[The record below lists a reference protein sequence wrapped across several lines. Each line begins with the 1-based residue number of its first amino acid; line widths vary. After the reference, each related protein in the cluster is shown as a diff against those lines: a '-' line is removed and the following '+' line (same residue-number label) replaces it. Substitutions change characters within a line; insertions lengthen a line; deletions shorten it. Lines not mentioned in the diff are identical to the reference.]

1 MTSKPISASMTLLI
15 PLLFVLGVASAPPTA
30 AEPLVSQSE
39 SVLGVCTSSVCVP
52 PLAELLHRAP
62 MPMPMP
68 MRLSD
73 QSIGDVGCSEL
84 RTLDSADP
92 RPFAAVSSTADI
104 PPRLE

>member
-1 MTSKPISASMTLLI
+1 MTSKSLSAAMTLLI

-30 AEPLVSQSE
+30 ADPLVSQSE
-39 SVLGVCTSSVCVP
+39 PVLGVCTGSVCVP

-62 MPMPMP
+62 MPTRP
-68 MRLSD
+68 SD

-84 RTLDSADP
+84 RTLNSTDP
-92 RPFAAVSSTADI
+92 GPFTAISSTAYI